1 MAGDNTIIINT
12 LEFERIRP
20 GVRFAPVIAA
30 EPKRPNRFMVEFP
43 HDFNIPS
50 YVIQKITRPKL
61 RFIENDYHWDNIE
74 LELIDLIGP
83 STTAGLM
90 TMVEFC
96 KNWDIARTNNQP
108 LFSFLLTDLDPTG
121 LNVGVWIIDVK
132 ELVLVDF
139 GDNDEIENAIKDY
152 QEDKNVDELRTK
164 ITTSLISWLT
174 SNKETVNQKA
184 VKQTVDKIVEVITKI
199 NS

>member
-1 MAGDNTIIINT
+1 MAGNDTIVINT
-12 LEFERIRP
+12 LEFEEIRP
-20 GVRFAPVIAA
+20 GVQFARAVNA
-30 EPKRPNRFMVEFP
+30 EPKRPNRFIVEFP
-43 HDFNIPS
+43 YDFHIPS

-96 KNWDIARTNNQP
+96 KNWDIARTEHQP

-121 LNVGVWIIDVK
+121 VDVGTWIIDVK

-139 GDNDEIENAIKDY
+139 GNNDYTDNDAIQKC
-152 QEDKNVDELRTK
+152 K
-164 ITTSLISWLT
+164 IILKPMRCRIQRM
-174 SNKETVNQKA
+174 N
-184 VKQTVDKIVEVITKI
+184 
-199 NS
+199 